1 MNPVYDQNHEL
12 IYNQIIFHYDNRMGC
27 IEIGC
32 TPGMKNQLEI
42 LGTRGRVDLPDEWWN
57 MGYFEASEGA
67 GSKLKRYS
75 FNFEGNGM
83 RYLLHEMLLM
93 IKEGSEVSKKM
104 QPEESLR
111 IVEIQQ
117 HILKELQK
125 EKMHCHKEKQ
135 SVDEKK
141 EG

>member
-1 MNPVYDQNHEL
+1 
-12 IYNQIIFHYDNRMGC
+12 
-27 IEIGC
+27 
-32 TPGMKNQLEI
+32 
-42 LGTRGRVDLPDEWWN
+42 
-57 MGYFEASEGA
+57 
-67 GSKLKRYS
+67 
-75 FNFEGNGM
+75 
-83 RYLLHEMLLM
+83 MLLR

-125 EKMHCHKEKQ
+125 EKMHFRKEKQ